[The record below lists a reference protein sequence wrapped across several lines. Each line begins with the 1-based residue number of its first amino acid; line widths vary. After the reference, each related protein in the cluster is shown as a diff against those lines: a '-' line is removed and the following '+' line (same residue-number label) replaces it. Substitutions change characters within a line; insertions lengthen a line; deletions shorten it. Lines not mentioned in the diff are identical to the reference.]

1 MSMDEEEHKE
11 IHLILLLDLNTSME
25 KGKDGS
31 DCHVVKRCDHG

>member
-25 KGKDGS
+25 KGKDGLYIRYL
-31 DCHVVKRCDHG
+31 KG